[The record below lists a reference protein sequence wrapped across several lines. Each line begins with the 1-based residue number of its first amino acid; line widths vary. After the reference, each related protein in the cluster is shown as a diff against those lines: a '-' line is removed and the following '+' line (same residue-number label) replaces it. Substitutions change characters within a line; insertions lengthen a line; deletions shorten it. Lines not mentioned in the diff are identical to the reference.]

1 MIRSLG
7 SYNEQFL
14 LDLERV
20 QARAARAQAQISSG
34 FKVNNLSDAPQL
46 IAGIA
51 RSQLDIAKAEQ
62 AAINLQ
68 RVQAEVNNNEA
79 ALGVS
84 VKILQ
89 DVIVAGAQG
98 ADDQATPAARDL
110 LASRVKE
117 WHSELVR
124 IANSNYGG
132 RYQFAG
138 DQDQSAPYQLDWTQP
153 GGVVRLNNA
162 PDTRL
167 IEDAGGN
174 RFSVSSRAQDIFDAR
189 DASDAVAPG
198 NVFDSLHDLSIALT
212 AGDSTQISSAL
223 QKVREAHDHVIGKQA
238 DFGAAQNRVQE
249 ALEDANKKKLRAT
262 VELAAQREAD
272 VPAAILELSQ
282 SAANLEAAL
291 GAQARLPRTTLFDYL
306 G

>member
-1 MIRSLG
+1 MG
-7 SYNEQFL
+7 SNNERFL
-14 LDLERV
+14 LDLERI

-34 FKVNNLSDAPQL
+34 FKVNTLSDAPHQL
-46 IAGIA
+46 VQIAQT
-51 RSQLDIAKAEQ
+51 QLDLAKSEQSIVNLGRTKAE
-62 AAINLQ
+62 
-68 RVQAEVNNNEA
+68 VDNNEA

-98 ADDQATPAARDL
+98 ADAHASPAERQL
-110 LASRVKE
+110 LAGRVKE

-138 DQDQSAPYQLDWTQP
+138 DQDQTAPYQLDWSQP
-153 GGVVRLNNA
+153 GGVARVHNA
-162 PDTRL
+162 ADTRL

-174 RFSVSSRAQDIFDAR
+174 RFSVSGRAQDIFDVR
-189 DASDAVAPG
+189 DSADAVASG
-198 NVFDSLHDLSIALT
+198 NVFDSLHQLSEALSG
-212 AGDSTQISSAL
+212 GDATQIADAL
-223 QKVREAHDHVIGKQA
+223 QLVREAHEHVNRKQA
-238 DFGAAQNRVQE
+238 NYGTAQNRVQE
-249 ALEDANKKKLRAT
+249 AIDDANRKKLRAT

-272 VPAAILELSQ
+272 VPAAILELGQ
-282 SAANLEAAL
+282 SATNLQAAIA
-291 GAQARLPRTTLFDYL
+291 AQARLPATSLFDYL